1 MGRQAIPIQN
11 NPAASFVGIVVPRM
25 STRANIDVIE
35 YIVDMFIKE
44 KKVKQSLDW

>member
-11 NPAASFVGIVVPRM
+11 NQAASFVGRVVPRM

-44 KKVKQSLDW
+44 KKVEQRLDW

>member
-1 MGRQAIPIQN
+1 
-11 NPAASFVGIVVPRM
+11 M

-44 KKVKQSLDW
+44 RKVELSLDW

>member
-1 MGRQAIPIQN
+1 
-11 NPAASFVGIVVPRM
+11 M

-44 KKVKQSLDW
+44 KKVEPRLDW

>member
-1 MGRQAIPIQN
+1 
-11 NPAASFVGIVVPRM
+11 M

-44 KKVKQSLDW
+44 KKVEQRLDW

>member
-1 MGRQAIPIQN
+1 
-11 NPAASFVGIVVPRM
+11 M

-44 KKVKQSLDW
+44 KKVELGLDW